1 MGCLLPD
8 LESEIRLVEMYGT
21 SVLAVTLNGEGGSS
35 EQLQDY
41 AVRTQEQTG
50 IPMIR
55 PMEEGVD
62 RLLPIVETYMAGHAG
77 LPDVTRIDR

>member
-1 MGCLLPD
+1 
-8 LESEIRLVEMYGT
+8 
-21 SVLAVTLNGEGGSS
+21 
-35 EQLQDY
+35 
-41 AVRTQEQTG
+41 
-50 IPMIR
+50 MIR